1 MNNIAKKLSLVI
13 GLLMVAALSS
23 KAQDPIAVGEM
34 VLPCAEQQSSDH
46 IVFPAI
52 KNNPGKF
59 PTLKA
64 RIFFNAPVAGG
75 WNNCTIIVLI
85 TPKELKKHAGIR

>member
-1 MNNIAKKLSLVI
+1 MLTV
-13 GLLMVAALSS
+13 LLA

-75 WNNCTIIVLI
+75 WNNCTTIVHII
-85 TPKELKKHAGIR
+85 PKE

>member
-1 MNNIAKKLSLVI
+1 MNIITRKLFFVV
-13 GLLMVAALSS
+13 GLLMWAGLSA
-23 KAQDPIAVGEM
+23 KAQEPIAVGEM

-52 KNNPGKF
+52 KNIPGKI
-59 PTLKA
+59 PILKT

-75 WNNCTIIVLI
+75 WNNCTTIVLI
-85 TPKELKKHAGIR
+85 NPKD

>member
-1 MNNIAKKLSLVI
+1 MTIIAKRLSLVV
-13 GLLMVAALSS
+13 GLLMLTVLLV

-52 KNNPGKF
+52 KNIPGKI
-59 PTLKA
+59 PILKT
-64 RIFFNAPVAGG
+64 RVFFNAPVAGG
-75 WNNCTIIVLI
+75 WNNCTTIVLI
-85 TPKELKKHAGIR
+85 TPKD